1 MVKVRSCNFTFD
13 PHFTC
18 FIPGHV
24 YPKSIDH
31 LSGHQRETTG
41 LSEGKVTD
49 GERHEGS
56 ECTDTTHPNYPLHLP
71 HSIYPLYSNRA
82 SFYAKLPILPI
93 LTWPRAG
100 SFRGLEMG
108 DRRHLINK
116 HCWLTVW
123 ENFVIRKE
131 E

>member
-1 MVKVRSCNFTFD
+1 MGKGMKDQSTQTQPILTTLPIF
-13 PHFTC
+13 P
-18 FIPGHV
+18 I
-24 YPKSIDH
+24 
-31 LSGHQRETTG
+31 LST
-41 LSEGKVTD
+41 LS
-49 GERHEGS
+49 
-56 ECTDTTHPNYPLHLP
+56 N
-71 HSIYPLYSNRA
+71 YSNPA
-82 SFYAKLPILPI
+82 SFYAKLPILPV